1 MARHARIAH
10 ATGIDVYFADPYS
23 PWQRG
28 SNENTNGLL
37 REYLPKGTDLS
48 QTTPAELQ
56 AIQDQ
61 LNDTA
66 PANASASTHPASNSL
81 SYSKTKALRPPPKYA
96 DPNSTR

>member
-1 MARHARIAH
+1 MARHARIAD

-48 QTTPAELQ
+48 QHHPRRSSRPSRTSST
-56 AIQDQ
+56 
-61 LNDTA
+61 TA
-66 PANASASTHPASNSL
+66 PANASATTHPASNSL
-81 SYSKTKALRPPPKYA
+81 SYSKTKALRPPPTR
-96 DPNSTR
+96 DLNSPR